1 MKLFSNFRE
10 GFGGA
15 GFWGGGFIPRLLSEK
30 YAKLKKSDVAWTTFT
45 VKSAH
50 GVDLEITKLKNECCL
65 NEL

>member
-1 MKLFSNFRE
+1 MRFIRE
-10 GFGGA
+10 
-15 GFWGGGFIPRLLSEK
+15 IHHI
-30 YAKLKKSDVAWTTFT
+30 KKSDLAWTT